1 MKKELLIL
9 ELEKTRTAIRRDV
22 SQLADEFNFVKKFEN
37 VVRRKPSAW
46 LAGAAATGF
55 FLSLFR
61 GGSAPKAKSQRRARK
76 AGGKE
81 DPAAP
86 ELPAKLT
93 LLGFLLAL
101 LKLVFPV
108 ARPLLTAYATKRMA
122 EMALHLG
129 VKG

>member
-9 ELEKTRTAIRRDV
+9 ELEKSRFAIRRDV
-22 SQLADEFNFVKKFEN
+22 GQLADELNFVKKFEN
-37 VVRRKPSAW
+37 VVRRKPSVW

-55 FLSLFR
+55 FLSVFR
-61 GGSAPKAKSQRRARK
+61 GRSAPKPKSHRAGRK
-76 AGGKE
+76 SGSKE
-81 DPAAP
+81 DSAAA

-101 LKLVFPV
+101 FKLVFPI